1 MSDEI
6 SGNDSDAGPTG
17 EGPPRVEGSP
27 GSRGRGMGEARS
39 VGGASILAGVE
50 GPQDLHGLSEEELQR
65 LAQEVREHIID
76 TVGEIGGHF
85 GANLGTCEL
94 AVALHS
100 LLDSPRDKILW
111 DVGHQAYPHK
121 ILTGRRDRLHTIRQ
135 YEGLAPFCSI
145 GESPHDIMGAG
156 HASTSVGYAVGI
168 KEGMRHLGRG
178 GEAAHSGGKV
188 VAVIGDGAMTG
199 GVAFEAIGQAGG
211 MGTPI
216 VVVLNDN
223 GMSIA
228 PNVGALSRYFNRVRL
243 NPKLWH
249 AREGVEGG
257 LTRLPGAV
265 GAAFEKLGPQLKE
278 SLKAFWAPGL
288 WWEELD
294 WAYMGVIDG
303 HDVRALREAL
313 REALAAERPVVVHI
327 ATIKGKGFAP
337 AEDGGLEGM
346 EKWHAAKP
354 KSILNGVPTHPVVID
369 PAAVGEGIGSSP
381 AEGAARPSASAA
393 GVGIPS
399 SPIREAAK
407 PPAPQY
413 TQVFGEALVRECE
426 RDPRVVG
433 ITAAMNSGTGLNILQ
448 KALPARYFDVGIA
461 EQQAILFA
469 AGLALE
475 GVKPVAA
482 IYSTFLQRAYDQIVH
497 DVCLQKLNVVFAM
510 DRAGLVGDDGPTHHG
525 AFDIAYLR
533 CLPNI
538 VLMAPRDEAMLVHML
553 RTALLY
559 DDGPI
564 ALRYPRGEGSG
575 VPLPAEPRAVPI
587 GTGEILREAGIE
599 SAAVG
604 EPTTPPRA
612 GGARVAL
619 IGYGSGVGKALE
631 AAALLEEDGV
641 GVTVA
646 DARFA
651 KPIDAGL
658 MAQLAAEHDLL
669 VTVEEGVLAGGFGSA
684 VWETLSEAGANPRIL
699 RVGLPDR
706 YVTHGK
712 PALLHEEVGFTGKRI
727 AERVRA
733 AILDRDSTAVEA

>member
-1 MSDEI
+1 MSLLEHI
-6 SGNDSDAGPTG
+6 NGP
-17 EGPPRVEGSP
+17 E
-27 GSRGRGMGEARS
+27 
-39 VGGASILAGVE
+39 
-50 GPQDLHGLSEEELQR
+50 DLHGLSEQELAE

-100 LLDSPRDKILW
+100 VLDSPRDKILW

-121 ILTGRRDRLHTIRQ
+121 ILTGRREQLSTIRQ
-135 YEGLAPFCSI
+135 YGGLAPFCSI
-145 GESPHDIMGAG
+145 AESPHDIMGAG
-156 HASTSVGYAVGI
+156 HASTSIGYAVGI
-168 KEGMRHLGRG
+168 KEGMRHA
-178 GEAAHSGGKV
+178 GEESEAKV

-199 GVAFEAIGQAGG
+199 GVAFEAISQAGG
-211 MGTPI
+211 LGTPI

-249 AREGVEGG
+249 ARAGVEGG
-257 LTRLPGAV
+257 LTRLPGGI
-265 GAAFEKLGPQLKE
+265 GAAFERLGPHLKE
-278 SLKAFWAPGL
+278 SIKAFWAPGL

-294 WAYMGVIDG
+294 WAYMGVVDG

-327 ATIKGKGFAP
+327 ATVKGKGFAP

-346 EKWHAAKP
+346 EEWHAAKP
-354 KSILNGVPTHPVVID
+354 NSIANGSPTP
-369 PAAVGEGIGSSP
+369 
-381 AEGAARPSASAA
+381 
-393 GVGIPS
+393 PS
-399 SPIREAAK
+399 SSAGSFAKRAKAK
-407 PPAPQY
+407 PPQY
-413 TQVFGEALVRECE
+413 TQVFGESLVRECE
-426 RDPRVVG
+426 RDQRVIG
-433 ITAAMNSGTGLNILQ
+433 ITAAMNSGTGLSLLQ
-448 KALPARYFDVGIA
+448 KAMPDRYFDVGIA

-469 AGLALE
+469 AGLSLQ
-475 GVKPVAA
+475 GLKPVAA
-482 IYSTFLQRAYDQIVH
+482 IYSTFLQRAYDQLVH
-497 DVCLQKLNVVFAM
+497 DVCLQKLNVVLAM

-525 AFDIAYLR
+525 IFDIAYLR

-553 RTALLY
+553 HTALLY
-559 DDGPI
+559 DEGPI
-564 ALRYPRGEGSG
+564 ALRYPRGEGTG
-575 VPLPAEPRAVPI
+575 VALPAAPEAIPI
-587 GTGEILREAGIE
+587 GTGEILCEGQQEGAP
-599 SAAVG
+599 A
-604 EPTTPPRA
+604 RA
-612 GGARVAL
+612 GRRVAL
-619 IGYGSGVGKALE
+619 IGYGTGVGKALE
-631 AAALLEEDGV
+631 AAEELRGSEIA
-641 GVTVA
+641 VTVA

-669 VTVEEGVLAGGFGSA
+669 VTIEEGVLAGGFGSA
-684 VWETLSEAGANPRIL
+684 VWETLNETGTTARIL

-712 PALLHEEVGFTGKRI
+712 PALLHEEVGFTGERI
-727 AERVRA
+727 AERIAA
-733 AILDRDSTAVEA
+733 AISDRANPARGAGSAIIGA

>member
-1 MSDEI
+1 VSEHKQPIQARLLGGIAGPADLKGLSDE
-6 SGNDSDAGPTG
+6 
-17 EGPPRVEGSP
+17 
-27 GSRGRGMGEARS
+27 
-39 VGGASILAGVE
+39 
-50 GPQDLHGLSEEELQR
+50 QLSQ

-100 LLDSPRDKILW
+100 LLDSPKDKILW

-121 ILTGRRDRLHTIRQ
+121 ILTGRSRQLHTIRQ
-135 YEGLAPFCSI
+135 YGGLAPFCSRE
-145 GESPHDIMGAG
+145 ESEHDIMGAG

-168 KEGMRHLGRG
+168 KEGMRHLGGVG
-178 GEAAHSGGKV
+178 GNPNQDGKV

-211 MGTPI
+211 AGTPI

-228 PNVGALSRYFNRVRL
+228 PNVGALSKYFNRVRL

-249 AREGVEGG
+249 ARTGVEGG
-257 LTRLPGAV
+257 LTKLPGPL
-265 GAAFEKLGPQLKE
+265 GNAFERLGPQLKE
-278 SLKAFWAPGL
+278 SIKAFWAPGL

-303 HDVRALREAL
+303 HDVQALREAL
-313 REALAAERPVVVHI
+313 REALDAGRPVVVHI
-327 ATIKGKGFAP
+327 ATVKGKGFAP

-354 KSILNGVPTHPVVID
+354 KSIVNGKPASAMPVVA
-369 PAAVGEGIGSSP
+369 PAGKDASSSSQ
-381 AEGAARPSASAA
+381 ASPSTASRA
-393 GVGIPS
+393 P
-399 SPIREAAK
+399 AK
-407 PPAPQY
+407 PPQY
-413 TQVFGEALVRECE
+413 TTVFGEALVRECR
-426 RDPRVVG
+426 RDPRVVA

-448 KALPARYFDVGIA
+448 EAMPERYFDVGIA

-469 AGLALE
+469 AGLALQ

-482 IYSTFLQRAYDQIVH
+482 IYSTFLQRAFDQIVH
-497 DVCLQKLNVVFAM
+497 DVCLQKLNVVFAL

-533 CLPNI
+533 CLPHM
-538 VLMAPRDEAMLVHML
+538 VLMAPRDEAMLTHML
-553 RTALLY
+553 HTALRY
-559 DDGPI
+559 DEGPI
-564 ALRYPRGEGSG
+564 ALRYPRGEGAG
-575 VPLPAEPRAVPI
+575 VALPDQPRAIPI
-587 GTGEILREAGIE
+587 GRGEILREAG
-599 SAAVG
+599 SG
-604 EPTTPPRA
+604 EPA
-612 GGARVAL
+612 GRVAL
-619 IGYGSGVGKALE
+619 IGYGSGVGKSLE
-631 AAALLEEDGV
+631 AADLLATKGIAA
-641 GVTVA
+641 TVA

-658 MAQLAAEHDLL
+658 MAQLAAEHNLL

-684 VWETLSEAGANPRIL
+684 VWETLSEAGAATTRIL

-712 PALLHEEVGFTGKRI
+712 PALLHEEIGYTGERI
-727 AERVRA
+727 AERVQA
-733 AILDRDSTAVEA
+733 AVLARESTPVV

>member
-1 MSDEI
+1 MSLLESID
-6 SGNDSDAGPTG
+6 GP
-17 EGPPRVEGSP
+17 E
-27 GSRGRGMGEARS
+27 
-39 VGGASILAGVE
+39 
-50 GPQDLHGLSEEELQR
+50 DLRGLSEQELTQ

-100 LLDSPRDKILW
+100 LLESPRDKILW

-121 ILTGRRDRLHTIRQ
+121 ILTGRRDRLSTIRQ
-135 YEGLAPFCSI
+135 YQGLAPFCSRA
-145 GESPHDIMGAG
+145 ESEHDIMGAG
-156 HASTSVGYAVGI
+156 HASTSIGYAVGI
-168 KEGMRHLGRG
+168 KEGMRHAASTAAEG
-178 GEAAHSGGKV
+178 GEAAADEDGRPGGKV

-199 GVAFEAIGQAGG
+199 GVAFEAISQAGG
-211 MGTPI
+211 LGTPI

-228 PNVGALSRYFNRVRL
+228 PNVGAISRYFNRVRL
-243 NPKLWH
+243 NPKLWR
-249 AREGVEGG
+249 ARSGVEGG
-257 LTRLPGAV
+257 LTRLPAGIGSAV
-265 GAAFEKLGPQLKE
+265 ERLGPHLKE
-278 SLKAFWAPGL
+278 SIKAFWAPGL

-294 WAYMGVIDG
+294 WAYMGVVDG

-327 ATIKGKGFAP
+327 ATVKGKGFAP

-354 KSILNGVPTHPVVID
+354 KSILNGSPTRPS
-369 PAAVGEGIGSSP
+369 PSAPSP
-381 AEGAARPSASAA
+381 AP
-393 GVGIPS
+393 
-399 SPIREAAK
+399 
-407 PPAPQY
+407 PQY
-413 TQVFGEALVRECE
+413 TQVFGEALLRECE
-426 RDPRVVG
+426 RDERVVG
-433 ITAAMNSGTGLNILQ
+433 ITAAMNSGTGLSILQ
-448 KALPARYFDVGIA
+448 KAMPERYFDVGIA

-469 AGLALE
+469 AGLALQ

-538 VLMAPRDEAMLVHML
+538 VLMAPRDEAMLVNML
-553 RTALLY
+553 HTALAY
-559 DDGPI
+559 DGPI
-564 ALRYPRGEGSG
+564 ALRYPRGEGVG
-575 VPLPAEPRAVPI
+575 VPLPSTPEAIAI
-587 GTGEILREAGIE
+587 GTGEILREAEPGVNGAGE
-599 SAAVG
+599 RAA
-604 EPTTPPRA
+604 P
-612 GGARVAL
+612 RVAL
-619 IGYGSGVGKALE
+619 IGYGSGVGKAL
-631 AAALLEEDGV
+631 AAAEELVRRDV
-641 GVTVA
+641 AVTVA

-669 VTVEEGVLAGGFGSA
+669 VTIEEGVLAGGFGSA
-684 VWETLSEAGANPRIL
+684 VWETLNEAGAGGAGGARIM
-699 RVGLPDR
+699 RVGLPDE

-712 PALLHEEVGFTGKRI
+712 PALLHEQVGFT
-727 AERVRA
+727 AERIVERVTAAVSDRA
-733 AILDRDSTAVEA
+733 SGRILRGVGGSDSRGAGPAIVGA